1 MTMKTQDVSYRKAYK
16 SDHLGVIDLEEMLEN
31 GQSLI
36 VTINEVW
43 HEQGA
48 VVAGSKG
55 NFNIAYFAESIK
67 PLVLNATNAATI
79 RRLCNGG
86 ANLNTWKMPVQVE
99 LYIDATV
106 KMKGQIVGGVRI
118 RKALN
123 VAPQLDATAALNV
136 LNGATSL
143 DDLKDRY
150 MSLSKAEQGLSVV
163 VAKKDEMKTKLN

>member
-16 SDHLGVIDLEEMLEN
+16 SDHLGVVDLEEMIEN
-31 GQSLI
+31 KQSLV
-36 VTINEVW
+36 VTIKEVW
-43 HEQGA
+43 FEEGC
-48 VVAGSKG
+48 VVAGNKG
-55 NFNIAYFAESIK
+55 NHNIAYFVEAIK
-67 PLVLNATNAATI
+67 PLVLNATNAQTI

-99 LYIDATV
+99 LFIDATV

-123 VAPQLDATAALNV
+123 VAPIIDATAALNV
-136 LNGATSL
+136 LNGATTL
-143 DDLKDRY
+143 DDLKERY

-163 VAKKDEMKTKLN
+163 VAKKDEMKTLLS

>member
-1 MTMKTQDVSYRKAYK
+1 MKTKDVSYRIAYK

-36 VTINEVW
+36 VTIKEVW

-55 NFNIAYFAESIK
+55 NFNIAYFSESIK

-86 ANLNTWKMPVQVE
+86 ANLNTWKMPVTVE

-143 DDLKDRY
+143 DDLKERY

-163 VAKKDEMKTKLN
+163 VAKKDEMKTLLS